1 MIDRLVSWCLGNRPI
16 VLAATVLLTIVGIDA
31 VYKTPIDAIPDLSEN
46 QVIVLSDWAGR
57 SAQEVED
64 QVTFPLSTALQGL
77 AGVRE
82 VRAQS
87 AFGFSMLTVI
97 FRDDIDV
104 YFARTRVLEKLSA
117 LPFRLPDGVTPKL
130 GPDAT
135 SIGWIYQYYLDDSA
149 AAESG
154 QGLDLGQLRSLQDWF
169 VRLQLSAV
177 PGVAEVASIGGFVRQ
192 YQVDVNPNQLR
203 AYGLPLSGV
212 VEQIQGSSRNVGG
225 GNIEINGRDITIRE
239 LRLSVLWRICSPSL
253 SAIFRGALF
262 CLSKSRR
269 WPWVLSR
276 GGEFLMLPAA
286 RRWGESWSCATERA
300 PGR

>member
-1 MIDRLVSWCLGNRPI
+1 MIDRVVSWCLGNRAI
-16 VLAATVLLTIVGIDA
+16 VLTATLLLTIAGIDA
-31 VYKTPIDAIPDLSEN
+31 IYKTPIDAIPDLSEN

-64 QVTFPLSTALQGL
+64 QVTLPLSTALEGL

-97 FRDDIDV
+97 FRDDVDI

-117 LPFRLPDGVTPKL
+117 LPFRLPEGVTPRL

-135 SIGWIYQYYLDDSA
+135 SIGWIYEYYLDDSA
-149 AAESG
+149 AAKAG
-154 QGLDLGQLRSLQDWF
+154 DALDLGQLRSLQDWF

-177 PGVAEVASIGGFVRQ
+177 PGVAEVASIGGFIRQ

-212 VEQIQGSSRNVGG
+212 IEKIRGSSRNVGG
-225 GNIEINGRDITIRE
+225 GISRSTGVTSRSEE
-239 LRLSVLWRICSPSL
+239 LRLSILLRI
-253 SAIFRGALF
+253 
-262 CLSKSRR
+262 
-269 WPWVLSR
+269 
-276 GGEFLMLPAA
+276 
-286 RRWGESWSCATERA
+286 
-300 PGR
+300 

>member
-135 SIGWIYQYYLDDSA
+135 ASGGSTNTIWMIRPRLSLAKGSIWVNFVPSKI
-149 AAESG
+149 
-154 QGLDLGQLRSLQDWF
+154 GLSDYSSVQSRVWPRSRASVVSF
-169 VRLQLSAV
+169 
-177 PGVAEVASIGGFVRQ
+177 ASIR
-192 YQVDVNPNQLR
+192 
-203 AYGLPLSGV
+203 S
-212 VEQIQGSSRNVGG
+212 
-225 GNIEINGRDITIRE
+225 
-239 LRLSVLWRICSPSL
+239 
-253 SAIFRGALF
+253 
-262 CLSKSRR
+262 
-269 WPWVLSR
+269 
-276 GGEFLMLPAA
+276 M
-286 RRWGESWSCATERA
+286 
-300 PGR
+300 

>member
-212 VEQIQGSSRNVGG
+212 VEQIQGSSRP
-225 GNIEINGRDITIRE
+225 
-239 LRLSVLWRICSPSL
+239 CF
-253 SAIFRGALF
+253 A
-262 CLSKSRR
+262 
-269 WPWVLSR
+269 
-276 GGEFLMLPAA
+276 
-286 RRWGESWSCATERA
+286 
-300 PGR
+300 